1 MKKPRLL
8 FSPSKSPALRLSI
21 LASIS
26 LISLGFAW
34 FTPATKGIF
43 YIHRLGY
50 SFLLIIFALFIFAIV
65 QLFKE
70 RKPSINPRKWF
81 TKKRYWLP
89 LLALLLGTAFLRT
102 QGEPGYTILFDES
115 SQAAT
120 ALGMHLKR
128 EVYMPFRAHTLS
140 GVYCPLGGNIDKRP
154 PLFPFLISLLH
165 DFTGYRFANI
175 FWVNALLT
183 PLLLTLSF
191 LIGAKLGGWKAG
203 IGVILT
209 LVSFPLLGH
218 VTHGGGFEPLFLT
231 LIAAC
236 LYLSIHYLKKPNAS
250 SLWALS
256 LTCVLLVETRY
267 EAALFVF
274 AVIAV
279 VLIGWAKAKTLILPW
294 RMMLIPLFF
303 IPAIWHHR
311 LFEVFPHAWEL
322 SSKPAATHPFG
333 LHYIHDNFGHALSFF
348 FGATPYL
355 PNSLFLGLGGTLT
368 FIGFI
373 IYSLRRLPSWRTWSA
388 AVLALA
394 IFEVAFLSLFLL
406 FMAYFWGQL
415 DDPIIMRLALPFALA
430 FALPLVFFAFHKQAP
445 KGTQLAFW
453 LLSGAN
459 LFLWT
464 LPRIAQSPWVH
475 TYSLLQ
481 DAKIIEAFAIA
492 HKDEHCLVLSGAP
505 TLWVVHKIDT
515 LDLGYA
521 PEKKQALQTYL
532 ERPNHPTI
540 YIQEWIQHDKNGNE
554 CLLQASK
561 IISPIRKDPAF
572 ITEEV
577 LRAYSSATLGI
588 LISRLIRIDGVEAF
602 PIPLNETRSETQI
615 RICQE
620 LP

>member
-1 MKKPRLL
+1 MKKPRSL
-8 FSPSKSPALRLSI
+8 FVSSWSPALRLSL
-21 LASIS
+21 LAIIS
-26 LISLGFAW
+26 LISLGIAW
-34 FTPATKGIF
+34 FTPAAKGIL
-43 YIHRLGY
+43 YIHLLGY
-50 SFLLIIFALFIFAIV
+50 SFLLIVFVLFIFASG
-65 QLFKE
+65 QLFNE
-70 RKPSINPRKWF
+70 RNPSISPRKWF
-81 TKKRYWLP
+81 TKKRYCLP
-89 LLALLLGTAFLRT
+89 LIALLLGTTFLRT
-102 QGEPGYTILFDES
+102 QGEPGYTILFDEPN
-115 SQAAT
+115 QAAT

-128 EVYMPFRAHTLS
+128 EVYMPFRAHTLD

-165 DFTGYRFANI
+165 DFTGYRFTNI
-175 FWVNALLT
+175 FLVNTLLT

-191 LIGAKLGGWKAG
+191 LIGSKLSGWKAG
-203 IGVILT
+203 IGVIIT

-218 VTHGGGFEPLFLT
+218 VTHGGGFEPLFFT

-236 LYLSIHYLKKPNAS
+236 LYLSIHYLQKPDVS

-256 LTCVLLVETRY
+256 LACILLVETRY

-294 RMMLIPLFF
+294 RMMLIPFCF

-322 SSKPAATHPFG
+322 SSKPAATQPFG
-333 LHYIHDNFGHALSFF
+333 LHYIQDNLGNALSFF
-348 FGATPYL
+348 LGATPYL
-355 PNSLFLGLGGTLT
+355 PNSLFLGIGGTLT

-373 IYSLRRLPSWRTWSA
+373 VYSLRRLPSWRTWQA

-394 IFEVAFLSLFLL
+394 IFEVAFLGLFLL
-406 FMAYFWGQL
+406 FLAYFWGQL
-415 DDPIIMRLALPFALA
+415 DDPVIMRLALPFALGL
-430 FALPLVFFAFHKQAP
+430 ALPLVFFAFHKQAP

-453 LLSGAN
+453 LLSFSN

-475 TYSLLQ
+475 SYSLIQ
-481 DAKIIEAFAIA
+481 DAKAIEAFALT

-515 LDLGYA
+515 LSLGLA
-521 PEKKQALQTYL
+521 PERKQALQTYL

-540 YIQEWIQHDKNGNE
+540 YIQEWIQHDKEGNE
-554 CLLQASK
+554 LLLQAPN
-561 IISPIRKDPAF
+561 IMSPIRKDPSF

-577 LRAYSSATLGI
+577 LRAYSSTTLGI
-588 LISRLIRIDGVEAF
+588 LISRLIRIEDVEPF
-602 PIPLNETRSETQI
+602 PIPLDETRAETQT